1 MSIFITNYLI
11 ITEKNA
17 QELFMNF
24 VEYYSKIFKYHI
36 NLYDDI
42 NKQITYFKKYDILF
56 NETIANNIFNIDAF
70 NNKLLYFTGLFYNI
84 QINTLIKALLLDIIM
99 QNSIKCDVNFL
110 TYTNWNNI
118 IADNDQD
125 DEKRGF
131 QHLKFYSQYL
141 RKTYSNIKDV
151 NMFFTSWDIYYTY
164 IEKFINSNN
173 YPLKLTLIINLW
185 LIQSI
190 INNTNNKLDIQEG
203 FDYILRKPFFY
214 KYADVIS
221 DKYLDKLFKLFMIYL
236 NINIK
241 SDLLIESPNLLD
253 DNDGVRNFFLVN
265 GESFLYSDY
274 RLITQDI
281 MYMKGKALLIDFI
294 YKNYNHH
301 NIKKVSLAV
310 EKIIG
315 DILVYGNYKN
325 EIVKFTCEYYFES
338 FQDNIDN
345 ICKWNEL
352 PSYDDIDFP
361 KTYLLY
367 RLINIKHNCKYLQ

>member
-1 MSIFITNYLI
+1 
-11 ITEKNA
+11 
-17 QELFMNF
+17 
-24 VEYYSKIFKYHI
+24 
-36 NLYDDI
+36 
-42 NKQITYFKKYDILF
+42 
-56 NETIANNIFNIDAF
+56 
-70 NNKLLYFTGLFYNI
+70 
-84 QINTLIKALLLDIIM
+84 
-99 QNSIKCDVNFL
+99 
-110 TYTNWNNI
+110 
-118 IADNDQD
+118 
-125 DEKRGF
+125 
-131 QHLKFYSQYL
+131 
-141 RKTYSNIKDV
+141 
-151 NMFFTSWDIYYTY
+151 
-164 IEKFINSNN
+164 
-173 YPLKLTLIINLW
+173 
-185 LIQSI
+185 
-190 INNTNNKLDIQEG
+190 LDIQEG

-281 MYMKGKALLIDFI
+281 MYMKGKARLIDFI

-325 EIVKFTCEYYFES
+325 EIVKFTCQYYFES